1 MAFGMKPK
9 AGGGGGLNL
18 AKAAMASKL
27 VRFSTQFLKTIY
39 ICTNFLFFF
48 VLLYFSSLYIK
59 LYKSYTLFIRFCTDP
74 NILWAGSPRSKKN
87 ECNFCI

>member
-39 ICTNFLFFF
+39 IFVQIISFLLCTTIL
-48 VLLYFSSLYIK
+48 LYIK
-59 LYKSYTLFIRFCTDP
+59 LYKSCTLFIRFCTDP
-74 NILWAGSPRSKKN
+74 NILWAGSPRSKKI

>member
-39 ICTNFLFFF
+39 ICTNYF
-48 VLLYFSSLYIK
+48 FSSLY
-59 LYKSYTLFIRFCTDP
+59 YYTSLH
-74 NILWAGSPRSKKN
+74 
-87 ECNFCI
+87 